1 MAFFLVKIHQWRS
14 QSFPTHPPIKTWPA
28 VQCSFNSASDPFNG
42 QTTNSI
48 SKAPKVIESR
58 TLKIQS
64 GDLLKQHC
72 SIQLVKSAPIPLG
85 LRKRDGLFRSL
96 IENNLLLMTQ
106 GAMTLQDFSQLLCK
120 GSVGILLIT
129 NPRWSKNSSYF
140 IITNFHL
147 FIGLG
152 DTPNVRLFAFRC
164 N

>member
-64 GDLLKQHC
+64 GDLLKQHW
-72 SIQLVKSAPIPLG
+72 SVQLVKSAPIPLG

-96 IENNLLLMTQ
+96 IENNFITAYDSGCNDVTGLQPTLMYR
-106 GAMTLQDFSQLLCK
+106 LCWD
-120 GSVGILLIT
+120 SVDHQ
-129 NPRWSKNSSYF
+129 PK
-140 IITNFHL
+140 
-147 FIGLG
+147 
-152 DTPNVRLFAFRC
+152 VVKE
-164 N
+164 